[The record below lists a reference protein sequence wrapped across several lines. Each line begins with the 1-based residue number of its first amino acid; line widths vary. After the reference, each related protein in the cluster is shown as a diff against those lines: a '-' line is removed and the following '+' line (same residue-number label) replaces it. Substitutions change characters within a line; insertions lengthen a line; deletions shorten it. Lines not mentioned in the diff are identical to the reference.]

1 MLRGL
6 SFGNSLMNLIIVHH
20 FLSIDKDTEE
30 DFDIEVQG
38 MKHKTL
44 VILCPVV
51 ILLLLCN

>member
-20 FLSIDKDTEE
+20 FLSIDEDTEE